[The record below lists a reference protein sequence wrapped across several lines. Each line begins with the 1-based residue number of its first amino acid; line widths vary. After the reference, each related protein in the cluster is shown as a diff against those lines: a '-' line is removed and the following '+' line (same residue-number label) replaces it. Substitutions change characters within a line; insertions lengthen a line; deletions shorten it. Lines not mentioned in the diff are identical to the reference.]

1 MFPIQTDLFNEY
13 LGGTD
18 IALSLKGVAELL
30 EKNDVEKEADG
41 GTEDDLE
48 YLALSRSG
56 TCLGTEDDRRALARG
71 RNDLFIPV
79 I

>member
-1 MFPIQTDLFNEY
+1 VGLFNEY

-18 IALSLKGVAELL
+18 IALSLNGVAELR
-30 EKNDVEKEADG
+30 EKKEVEKEADG

-48 YLALSRSG
+48 YLAVSRSG
-56 TCLGTEDDRRALARG
+56 TCLGTEDDRRALVGG
-71 RNDLFIPV
+71 RIDLVTPV